1 MHHRSLLSPSD
12 YMHFPILAVHICLLL
27 MTNARAV
34 IGSNIKDGRGI
45 MHQRLAK
52 GQPTFDYKATG

>member
-1 MHHRSLLSPSD
+1 
-12 YMHFPILAVHICLLL
+12 

-52 GQPTFDYKATG
+52 GQPTFDYKATS